1 MPDGEYEV
9 TLHFAELL
17 SANEREALIYNVGSK
32 KNKENFTER
41 MFDIFI
47 NGNFLQRLGN
57 SNYLVPETA
66 YQIKTFVTVKNGV
79 GINIGFKA
87 IKNQAILNGI
97 EVSKM

>member
-1 MPDGEYEV
+1 MD
-9 TLHFAELL
+9 ELP
-17 SANEREALIYNVGSK
+17 V
-32 KNKENFTER
+32 
-41 MFDIFI
+41 
-47 NGNFLQRLGN
+47 QRLGN
-57 SNYLVPETA
+57 SNYLVSETA